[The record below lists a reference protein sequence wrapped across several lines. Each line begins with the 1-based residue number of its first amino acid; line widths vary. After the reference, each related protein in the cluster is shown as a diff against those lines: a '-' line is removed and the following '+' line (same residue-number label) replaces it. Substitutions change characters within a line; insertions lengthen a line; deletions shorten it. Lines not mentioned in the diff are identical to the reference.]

1 MIVVAENDDGTRT
14 VLASALARSG
24 YDVASVTDGQ
34 LVLSTLESGKVGL
47 LILDLRMPGMNG
59 WEVLR
64 RLEGPARARAPRP
77 TTRPPVIVISAQSD
91 PETQRFATRLG
102 AAAFLA
108 KPIDLNDLGHTV
120 RRVSARGASSG
131 KRAARSGPRRA
142 NSDANT
148 EPVAAPRPGDQHA
161 LDALADLL
169 LQSVH
174 QELVA
179 MGVGTV
185 LPPRDRSAR
194 RRRCATWS
202 AAGPIRASPSQ
213 GNVGVTGKYG
223 RSSPRAIHCQR
234 ASTGWISSPPIDRD
248 RHERRAGAER
258 QRDEAAAREALQA
271 IAIAVVLAEP
281 LRALRET
288 RSPPARA

>member
-34 LVLSTLESGKVGL
+34 LVLSALARGNVGL

-64 RLEGPARARAPRP
+64 RLKDPQAAGFSP

-120 RRVSARGASSG
+120 RRVLGQA
-131 KRAARSGPRRA
+131 
-142 NSDANT
+142 
-148 EPVAAPRPGDQHA
+148 
-161 LDALADLL
+161 
-169 LQSVH
+169 
-174 QELVA
+174 
-179 MGVGTV
+179 
-185 LPPRDRSAR
+185 
-194 RRRCATWS
+194 
-202 AAGPIRASPSQ
+202 Q
-213 GNVGVTGKYG
+213 G
-223 RSSPRAIHCQR
+223 
-234 ASTGWISSPPIDRD
+234 
-248 RHERRAGAER
+248 
-258 QRDEAAAREALQA
+258 
-271 IAIAVVLAEP
+271 
-281 LRALRET
+281 
-288 RSPPARA
+288 